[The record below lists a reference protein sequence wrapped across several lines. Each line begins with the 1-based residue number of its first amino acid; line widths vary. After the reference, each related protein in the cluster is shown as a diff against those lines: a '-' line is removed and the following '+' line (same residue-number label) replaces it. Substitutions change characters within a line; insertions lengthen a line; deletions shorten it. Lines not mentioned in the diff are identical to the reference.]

1 MCVIHV
7 PPAVRQAMLVAM
19 KRLPYIASK
28 KAATIDGAACLKV
41 TYSEPLRFGT
51 GQYYC
56 FNESTASILEEGNT
70 EFASITFRS
79 TVTVSDY
86 VPAVPAAVTAQAVS
100 PEASTKAGTPTSTPS

>member
-28 KAATIDGAACLKV
+28 KAATIDGSACLKV

-56 FNESTASILEEGNT
+56 FNESTASILDSKTLADILEQRE
-70 EFASITFRS
+70 
-79 TVTVSDY
+79 
-86 VPAVPAAVTAQAVS
+86 AA
-100 PEASTKAGTPTSTPS
+100 